1 VKGRYRG
8 TGRMD
13 EGEGMDGNQDPDP
26 WFRDPD
32 QDPGFYDQKLEK
44 YIAGNLIA
52 ILLIKN

>member
-1 VKGRYRG
+1 
-8 TGRMD
+8 MD